1 MAPELGV
8 MGQGVTDMDTA
19 PKSAASPFR
28 LERVL
33 SFVDRFAAWGSAA
46 ILVLYVVSG
55 FGLTRAEHVSNL
67 TGGVISRGFAFTLH
81 SNLYIPLLVFFGFHT
96 FMGLRRALIRTTR
109 QKSLAG
115 WVAVGAG
122 AAVVGYLAVLGLA

>member
-1 MAPELGV
+1 MASGLSVMRLGV
-8 MGQGVTDMDTA
+8 IHVDTTA
-19 PKSAASPFR
+19 KSAARPFR

-55 FGLTRAEHVSNL
+55 FGLTRAEHVGSL
-67 TGGVISRGFAFTLH
+67 TGGLLNRRSAFTLH
-81 SNLYIPLLVFFGFHT
+81 NNLYIPLLVFFGFHT

-115 WVAVGAG
+115 WVAVGVG
-122 AAVVGYLAVLGLA
+122 AVVVAYLAVLGLA